1 MTSGGV
7 RRIHLDAVGGVAGDM
22 FVAALLDAFPD
33 LAPRVLADCRAV
45 LPEGVGEPVLRQGL
59 SGGLAVRR
67 FGLEEATAAYHPHSH
82 ADDHAHSHAHS
93 AHLSLALMAGLDPAT
108 QTSPA
113 VLVEALDPRVE
124 PGDEGTRGSGEPA
137 HHHPH
142 AHSAGAYRDMVAR
155 IEAAPLGAGTSGHAL
170 AILGFIAQAES
181 ALHRVPVD
189 EVHFHEIADWDSLL
203 DVVAAGSLAAAL
215 EGAAWTVSS
224 LPLGGGLVKTQHGLL
239 PVPAPATATLL
250 EGFDWRDDGVSGERV
265 TPTGAAILKHLARS
279 GAPLGGRLVASGTGA
294 GTRDLPGLPNVLRVL
309 VFEPVADDGDV
320 VTVLECEI
328 DDMTGEEIGTA
339 MELLRG
345 EPGVLDASF
354 APRFGKKGRPMVALR
369 LLVRPDH
376 AEAVAQACFA
386 QTSTLGLRRRE
397 ERRLVLK
404 RAAGEVAGVAVKRA
418 ARPGGDTVKAESDA
432 LAGDTLAAR
441 RALKQRAECG
451 DE

>member
-1 MTSGGV
+1 MTSSGV

-33 LAPRVLADCRAV
+33 LAPRVLADARAV
-45 LPEGVGEPVLRQGL
+45 LPEGAGEPFLREGL

-67 FGLEEATAAYHPHSH
+67 FGLEGGHSH
-82 ADDHAHSHAHS
+82 SHTHS
-93 AHLSLALMAGLDPAT
+93 AHPSLALMAEIDPAT

-113 VLVEALDPRVE
+113 VLVEALGPRVE
-124 PGDEGTRGSGEPA
+124 PGDEGARGSGEPA
-137 HHHPH
+137 HYHLHTH
-142 AHSAGAYRDMVAR
+142 GAGTYRDMVAR

-170 AILGFIAQAES
+170 AILSLIAQAES
-181 ALHRVPVD
+181 ALHRVPVE

-215 EGAAWTVSS
+215 EGAVWTVSP

-239 PVPAPATATLL
+239 PVPAPAAAALL
-250 EGFDWRDDGVSGERV
+250 QGFDWRDDGVSGERV

-279 GAPLGGRLVASGTGA
+279 GAPLGGRLVASGNGA
-294 GTRDLPGLPNVLRVL
+294 GTRNLPGLPNVLRAL
-309 VFEPVADDGDV
+309 VFEPVAAEGDTLAGDV

-369 LLVRPDH
+369 LLAQPDR

-432 LAGDTLAAR
+432 LTGDTLAAR
-441 RALKQRAECG
+441 RALKQRAERG